1 MVQHFLVFKWDEK
14 FFVYFYS
21 FQVGLQRS
29 SLQFTSKRE
38 RRYETNISF
47 KSKVV
52 FVSQVSLLV

>member
-1 MVQHFLVFKWDEK
+1 MVQHFLVFQWDEK

-38 RRYETNISF
+38 RRYETNVSF
-47 KSKVV
+47 KSKE
-52 FVSQVSLLV
+52 VSLLV